1 MSKPY
6 HIYLDLDVLNSDTA
20 PTSRAPVLS
29 FEETRTQPFLEGS
42 ASDYFVSIVRFS
54 MQTGT
59 SLPVFIPRIA
69 TGATDNP
76 TNDINKTIYTITMCL
91 NIPNIPI
98 GVGHLFV
105 QSGAGY
111 STVEVS
117 QSISYQPYNTAA
129 DLPRP
134 PNDAGQDLSGSYY
147 HVKNYQD
154 WIEMINKTL
163 ASSCGRAP
171 VSSC

>member
-54 MQTGT
+54 IQTGT

-76 TNDINKTIYTITMCL
+76 TNDINKTIYKITMTYEGAAYAEKTSSITY
-91 NIPNIPI
+91 IPYRRHGGPAEAAER
-98 GVGHLFV
+98 
-105 QSGAGY
+105 QRAGPLRQLLLCQ
-111 STVEVS
+111 E
-117 QSISYQPYNTAA
+117 
-129 DLPRP
+129 LP
-134 PNDAGQDLSGSYY
+134 GTGS
-147 HVKNYQD
+147 
-154 WIEMINKTL
+154 
-163 ASSCGRAP
+163 R
-171 VSSC
+171 

>member
-54 MQTGT
+54 IQTGT

-69 TGATDNP
+69 TGRRTTRP
-76 TNDINKTIYTITMCL
+76 TT
-91 NIPNIPI
+91 
-98 GVGHLFV
+98 
-105 QSGAGY
+105 
-111 STVEVS
+111 ST
-117 QSISYQPYNTAA
+117 
-129 DLPRP
+129 RP
-134 PNDAGQDLSGSYY
+134 STRSP
-147 HVKNYQD
+147 
-154 WIEMINKTL
+154 
-163 ASSCGRAP
+163 
-171 VSSC
+171 

>member
-54 MQTGT
+54 IQTGT

-76 TNDINKTIYTITMCL
+76 TNDINKTIYKITMTYEGGSRLRREDLQHHLHSLQRHGGPAEAAERQRAGPLRQLLLCQEL
-91 NIPNIPI
+91 P
-98 GVGHLFV
+98 GLDFDDEQDAEGDVVVG
-105 QSGAGY
+105 GA
-111 STVEVS
+111 
-117 QSISYQPYNTAA
+117 
-129 DLPRP
+129 
-134 PNDAGQDLSGSYY
+134 
-147 HVKNYQD
+147 
-154 WIEMINKTL
+154 
-163 ASSCGRAP
+163 AP
-171 VSSC
+171 C

>member
-54 MQTGT
+54 IQTGT

-76 TNDINKTIYTITMCL
+76 TNDINKTIYNISIGYLSIHSLGTITR
-91 NIPNIPI
+91 
-98 GVGHLFV
+98 
-105 QSGAGY
+105 
-111 STVEVS
+111 
-117 QSISYQPYNTAA
+117 SIMYQPFASL
-129 DLPRP
+129 DLPKN
-134 PNDAGQDLSGSYY
+134 PNDGGQDLSGNHY
-147 HVKNYQD
+147 HVKNYND
-154 WIEMINKTL
+154 WIAMVNKTL
-163 ASSCGRAP
+163 KDLWADVAAYPESLNCRI
-171 VSSC
+171 

>member
-54 MQTGT
+54 IQTGT

-98 GVGHLFV
+98 GVGTSSV
-105 QSGAGY
+105 QTGVGY
-111 STVEVS
+111 SSVEVS

-129 DLPRP
+129 DLPRTTERRGTGSLGELLSCEELP
-134 PNDAGQDLSGSYY
+134 GLDRDDKQDAGKSVEEPQS
-147 HVKNYQD
+147 Q
-154 WIEMINKTL
+154 
-163 ASSCGRAP
+163 SC
-171 VSSC
+171 